1 MLKVIY
7 KNTPNNFISLIIKKI
22 GRYLSEMID
31 IEDILMLSWFIE
43 QSQLEV
49 GLDWKELFQTIE

>member
-7 KNTPNNFISLIIKKI
+7 KKTPNNFISLIIKKI